1 MTDFGHSGGP
11 YLGNPWTFPGTTGT
25 FPDLPGL
32 FRLTDTWAVT
42 HNIRVTIRSCR
53 DRRTADFLAGKRVRQ
68 FEACS
73 QKATRALTKLQ
84 AATRLYD
91 LRNPPSNRFE
101 ALAGSRSGEYSIR
114 IDGQWR
120 VCFRWATLEPLLQGE
135 DIGTVHGEPYDVEIN
150 NHYS

>member
-1 MTDFGHSGGP
+1 
-11 YLGNPWTFPGTTGT
+11 
-25 FPDLPGL
+25 
-32 FRLTDTWAVT
+32 LTVTRAVT
-42 HNIRVTIRSCR
+42 HNIRVTIRNCR

-73 QKATRALTKLQ
+73 QKAIRALTKLQ

-101 ALAGSRSGEYSIR
+101 ALGGSRSGEYSIR

-120 VCFRWATLEPLLQGE
+120 VCFRWATLEALLEGE